1 MTRSETEQR
10 SAETVPVFAITSLG
24 GVRRAAHPDCK
35 APLPSKGGEE
45 ILSRVGSAWRQQ
57 DGSYLIQLVAFPVN
71 GQLLLRPSLEEE
83 GQPSTYQEE
92 QT

>member
-1 MTRSETEQR
+1 MTMSETEQR
-10 SAETVPVFAITSLG
+10 AAEAIPVFATIQHG

-35 APLPSKGGEE
+35 GTLPSEGEEE

-71 GQLLLRPSLEEE
+71 GQLLLRPSPEKG
-83 GQPSTYQEE
+83 GQPSAYEEE
-92 QT
+92 QR